1 MVLKYISRGL
11 KSPFVKKTIQF
22 LDNSIRIIIAILM
35 VTIIFINVKIYKRNK
50 KKNEREKLYRRK
62 KI

>member
-50 KKNEREKLYRRK
+50 KDEREKLYRRK